1 MEIVGKKIAFLGD
14 SVTEGAAA
22 SAPEKNFVSLMRSV
36 YGAQALNYGAGGT
49 RIARQKSPSEN
60 PVYDED
66 FLLRADK
73 TDKGAEIIAVFGGT
87 NDYGHGDAPLGTA
100 ADDTPYTFYGAVNCL
115 YEKLKKDFPRALKV
129 VITPLRRRNDADPF
143 GEGKRKF
150 ATAPLAEYAA
160 VERAAARAFGYPV
173 LDFYALY
180 DTDEKLKETFRRSAD
195 GLHPDD
201 YGHAVIAEKIAAFL
215 KAL

>member
-115 YEKLKKDFPRALKV
+115 YEK
-129 VITPLRRRNDADPF
+129 RRLFTSKNIRRCSNRICILTNF
-143 GEGKRKF
+143 MSLYMCRWVSVCKLYRTE
-150 ATAPLAEYAA
+150 AA
-160 VERAAARAFGYPV
+160 
-173 LDFYALY
+173 
-180 DTDEKLKETFRRSAD
+180 
-195 GLHPDD
+195 
-201 YGHAVIAEKIAAFL
+201 
-215 KAL
+215 